1 MTYSFPVNLAG
12 GMFGLDLAG
21 LFEDEDTSGLPE
33 GFAPTFNFTTNIKGR
48 SPGTLTYK
56 TPKTPSGSVSFE
68 LAPNL
73 PNIIPTPAPAPTPAP
88 TPAPRPTYAEQYQS
102 LFSQPSQQYV
112 TQAAAPVV
120 TAPAPVTPVP
130 VAEPEEEDTATP
142 VQEETP
148 STQPTYGSGL
158 RGQIMSAGNV
168 LSKKEAT
175 RIADATGKTV
185 AKVMSKAQEMGSG
198 LGSGLVNAYNKGKF
212 DSDVRKTY
220 ENLAA
225 LQNLQMP
232 KGTAY
237 QGASVYNVPSTS
249 TRTPNAGLTTTPGYT
264 TYVPIVSQR
273 STPAAAR
280 ATDIKQF
287 DKGGSA
293 FGAGA
298 VNRALESGLS
308 AKQISKAAAA
318 QGINLSSKAE
328 KALKKAKKAKKK

>member
-1 MTYSFPVNLAG
+1 MTYSFPRGLAG

-21 LFEDEDTSGLPE
+21 LFEDESASGLPE

-56 TPKTPSGSVSFE
+56 TPKTPSGSISFE

-73 PNIIPTPAPAPTPAP
+73 PNIIPAPAPEPAPEPAPAPTP
-88 TPAPRPTYAEQYQS
+88 TQQPTYAAQYQS
-102 LFSQPSQQYV
+102 IFSQPSQQYAP
-112 TQAAAPVV
+112 QAAAPV
-120 TAPAPVTPVP
+120 AVTPIP

-148 STQPTYGSGL
+148 SAQPTYGSGL

-198 LGSGLVNAYNKGKF
+198 LGSALVNAYSKGKF
-212 DSDVRKTY
+212 DSGVPKTY

-225 LQNLQMP
+225 LQNLQIP

-249 TRTPNAGLTTTPGYT
+249 TRTPSAGLSTTPGYT

-287 DKGGSA
+287 DKGGST
-293 FGAGA
+293 FGAAA

-308 AKQISKAAAA
+308 AGQISKAAAA
-318 QGINLSSKAE
+318 QGINLGSKAE
-328 KALKKAKKAKKK
+328 KALKKAKKAKNK